1 MERVLACVSS
11 YSLVKIT
18 LLHGSMS
25 CEKQSPLPQGM
36 EEKSHIV
43 TYTIHTIFKLCVRT
57 IRNARNS
64 SSSTHITANCLLPCW
79 LQLILIF
86 GQSHLPQLCLSSSPP
101 LKNNSESSSALIHLN
116 LTFLHHSLLPFP
128 PCHQLSFLYPE
139 SPKTSS
145 SSALNLSPGWFT
157 NYSPPKTPI
166 LIHLIFLEN

>member
-101 LKNNSESSSALIHLN
+101 PKKQLWIFFSTHSPKSN
-116 LTFLHHSLLPFP
+116 LFASLLASISTMSPIKFSVSRVP
-128 PCHQLSFLYPE
+128 QNFQLI
-139 SPKTSS
+139 SS
-145 SSALNLSPGWFT
+145 QSEPRMVYQL
-157 NYSPPKTPI
+157 
-166 LIHLIFLEN
+166 